1 MVYCKPGYGRSV
13 ALGSIVV
20 PEHMNQ
26 PDDGISARSPLLNLL
41 QTVVSGQTESV
52 LVPLVDEQN
61 FDEVVEKVCAPLAT
75 GAYKV
80 CLLADGR
87 TADTISRRFDPSR
100 QSATLVAFGA
110 FPLEKVP
117 EGIKLIPNL
126 PDDVSS
132 RERFIVVVSP
142 VCSAVAV
149 METSCGAEHDSGRL
163 ARPFG
168 HWCIGRDVALR
179 MADQLLLG
187 TTVDVSPEDATGS
200 WRVEEPWRSMLSV
213 VSNSA
218 ARSLAGSR
226 GIELAQDNLLLVL
239 DILKNISTLRRAHD
253 ILYIFVES
261 MAKAVHM
268 ARCSVVRIWKNRS
281 TGYVVASHDD
291 PTVTDIPISLDKYP
305 EVLDCLNHRTTLVIN
320 DAQNDRLT
328 EPVRELLE
336 RANINSLM
344 VTPILLDH
352 EEVGTLVLRAARRTE
367 PFSLREQHFCEIV
380 ANAAANALERAH
392 LFESIQ
398 AANERLE
405 KLAITDEL
413 TGLYNQRYFRTRLL
427 QEFQRADRYHVPL
440 SCMIMDID
448 DFKWVNDNWGH
459 LQGDIVLRQVA
470 RGIRRQVRRTD
481 ILARYGGEEFVLIMP
496 QTDADGAL
504 AEATRLHGSLDTLQF
519 TGMDKRFRV
528 TASCGVATFDRG
540 NMPTA
545 EALLRCADVALYRAK
560 NANKNS
566 VVAYDEN

>member
-1 MVYCKPGYGRSV
+1 MVSEK
-13 ALGSIVV
+13 
-20 PEHMNQ
+20 MNK
-26 PDDGISARSPLLNLL
+26 PDDSMSARSPLLNLL
-41 QTVVSGQTESV
+41 RTVASGQTESV

-61 FDEVVEKVCAPLAT
+61 FDEIVQKVCGPLTT

-87 TADTISRRFDPSR
+87 TAEAISRLFDPSR
-100 QSATLVAFGA
+100 QSATLVAFGV
-110 FPLEKVP
+110 FPREKLP
-117 EGIKLIPNL
+117 EGIELIPNL
-126 PDDVSS
+126 PDAVSS

-149 METSCGAEHDSGRL
+149 METSYGSDLGAERF

-168 HWCIGRDVALR
+168 HWCVGREVALR
-179 MADQLLLG
+179 IADQLLLG
-187 TTVDVSPEDATGS
+187 STLDVSPESAAGS
-200 WRVEEPWRSMLSV
+200 WRVEEPWRSVLSV

-268 ARCSVVRIWKNRS
+268 ARCSVVRIWKDRT

-291 PTVTDIPISLDKYP
+291 PSVIDIPISLEKYP
-305 EVLDCLNHRTTLVIN
+305 EVLHCLSRRATLVIN

-352 EEVGTLVLRAARRTE
+352 EEVGTLVLRAARRTQ

-398 AANERLE
+398 AANERLG

-427 QEFQRADRYHVPL
+427 QEFQRADRYNVPL

-459 LQGDIVLRQVA
+459 LQGDVVLRQVA
-470 RGIRRQVRRTD
+470 HGIQRQVRRTD

-496 QTDADGAL
+496 QTDVDGAL
-504 AEATRLHGSLDTLQF
+504 VETTRLHGTLDTLRF

-528 TASCGVATFDRG
+528 TASCGVATFDHG
-540 NMPTA
+540 NMPTP
-545 EALLRCADVALYRAK
+545 EALLRCADIALYRAK

-566 VVAYDEN
+566 VVAYDES

>member
-1 MVYCKPGYGRSV
+1 M
-13 ALGSIVV
+13 V
-20 PEHMNQ
+20 PENINK
-26 PDDGISARSPLLNLL
+26 PDDGISAQRALLNFLH
-41 QTVVSGQTESV
+41 TAASGQTESV

-61 FDEVVEKVCAPLAT
+61 FDEVVEKICVPLAT

-80 CLLADGR
+80 CLLADGQ
-87 TADTISRRFDPSR
+87 TAEAMSRLFDPSR
-100 QSATLVAFGA
+100 PSATLVAFGT
-110 FPLEKVP
+110 FPREKLP
-117 EGIKLIPNL
+117 EGIELIPNL
-126 PDDVSS
+126 PEAVSS

-149 METSCGAEHDSGRL
+149 METSCGAEQDSGRL

-168 HWCIGRDVALR
+168 YWCVGRDVALR

-187 TTVDVSPEDATGS
+187 TTLDVSPESAAGS
-200 WRVEEPWRSMLSV
+200 WRTEEPWSSILSV
-213 VSNSA
+213 VSSSA

-268 ARCSVVRIWKNRS
+268 ARCSVVRIWKDKT

-291 PTVTDIPISLDKYP
+291 PSVTDIPIKLEKYP
-305 EVLDCLNHRTTLVIN
+305 EVLYCLNHRATLVI
-320 DAQNDRLT
+320 DDVQNDRLV
-328 EPVRELLE
+328 EPVAELLE

-352 EEVGTLVLRAARRTE
+352 EEVGSLVLRAARRTE

-398 AANERLE
+398 AANERLG
-405 KLAITDEL
+405 KLAVTDEL

-470 RGIRRQVRRTD
+470 HGIQQQVRRTD

-504 AEATRLHGSLDTLQF
+504 VETTRLHGVLETLQF
-519 TGMDKRFRV
+519 TGMDKRFRM
-528 TASCGVATFDRG
+528 TTSCGVATFDRG
-540 NMPTA
+540 NMATP

>member
-1 MVYCKPGYGRSV
+1 MVSEKV
-13 ALGSIVV
+13 
-20 PEHMNQ
+20 NK
-26 PDDGISARSPLLNLL
+26 PDDSMAARSPLLNLL
-41 QTVVSGQTESV
+41 QTVASSQTESV

-61 FDEVVEKVCAPLAT
+61 FDEVVEKICAPLAT

-87 TADTISRRFDPSR
+87 TADAVSRLFDPSR

-110 FPLEKVP
+110 FPREKPP
-117 EGIKLIPNL
+117 EGIELIPNL
-126 PDDVSS
+126 PEAVSL

-142 VCSAVAV
+142 VCSAAAV
-149 METSCGAEHDSGRL
+149 MKTSYGADQDSDRI

-168 HWCIGRDVALR
+168 HWCVGREVALR

-187 TTVDVSPEDATGS
+187 TTVDVSPEDAAGS

-268 ARCSVVRIWKNRS
+268 ARCSVVRIWKDRA

-305 EVLDCLNHRTTLVIN
+305 EVLDCLNHRATLVIN
-320 DAQNDRLT
+320 DAQNNRLT
-328 EPVRELLE
+328 KPVCELLE
-336 RANINSLM
+336 RANISSLM

-352 EEVGTLVLRAARRTE
+352 DEVGTLVLRAARRSQ

-413 TGLYNQRYFRTRLL
+413 TGLYNQRHFRTRLL
-427 QEFQRADRYHVPL
+427 QEFQRADRYNVPL

-448 DFKWVNDNWGH
+448 NFKWVNDNWGH

-470 RGIRRQVRRTD
+470 HGIRRQVRRTD

-496 QTDADGAL
+496 QTDADGAI
-504 AEATRLHGSLDTLQF
+504 AETTRLHGTLDTLQF

-545 EALLRCADVALYRAK
+545 EGLLRCADVALYRAK
-560 NANKNS
+560 HANKNS

>member
-1 MVYCKPGYGRSV
+1 MVSKK
-13 ALGSIVV
+13 
-20 PEHMNQ
+20 MNK
-26 PDDGISARSPLLNLL
+26 PDDSMSARSPLLNLL
-41 QTVVSGQTESV
+41 RTVASGQTESV

-61 FDEVVEKVCAPLAT
+61 FDEIVQKVCGPLTT

-87 TADTISRRFDPSR
+87 TAEAISRLFDPCR
-100 QSATLVAFGA
+100 QSATLVAFGV
-110 FPLEKVP
+110 FPREKLP
-117 EGIKLIPNL
+117 EGIELIPNL
-126 PDDVSS
+126 PDAVSS

-149 METSCGAEHDSGRL
+149 METSYGSDQDADRL

-168 HWCIGRDVALR
+168 HWCVGREVALR
-179 MADQLLLG
+179 IADQLLLG
-187 TTVDVSPEDATGS
+187 STLDVSPESAAGS
-200 WRVEEPWRSMLSV
+200 WRVEEPWRSVLSV

-218 ARSLAGSR
+218 VRSLAGSR

-268 ARCSVVRIWKNRS
+268 ARCSVVRIWKDRT

-291 PTVTDIPISLDKYP
+291 PSVIDIPISLEKYP
-305 EVLDCLNHRTTLVIN
+305 EVLHCLSRRATLVIN

-352 EEVGTLVLRAARRTE
+352 EEVGTLVLRAARRTQ

-398 AANERLE
+398 AANERLG

-427 QEFQRADRYHVPL
+427 QEFQRADRYNVPL

-459 LQGDIVLRQVA
+459 LQGDVVLRQVA
-470 RGIRRQVRRTD
+470 HGIQRQVRRTD
-481 ILARYGGEEFVLIMP
+481 ILARYGGEEFVLIMQ
-496 QTDADGAL
+496 QTDVDGAL
-504 AEATRLHGSLDTLQF
+504 VETTRLHGTLDTLRF

-528 TASCGVATFDRG
+528 TASCGVATFDHG
-540 NMPTA
+540 NMPTP
-545 EALLRCADVALYRAK
+545 EALLRCADIALYRAK

-566 VVAYDEN
+566 VVAYDES